1 MSSYAE
7 MVQRQRQAR
16 ALYLK
21 LRALGLDARAERC
34 ADGAVGRRVVVEGL
48 RSLNPDHADR
58 LMRLVRDNEAG
69 LLKIISDERGP
80 DAMATR
86 REESNV

>member
-1 MSSYAE
+1 MSTYDE
-7 MVQRQRQAR
+7 IIHRRRQAH

-21 LRALGLDARAERC
+21 LWSLGLDVRAERC
-34 ADGAVGRRVVVEGL
+34 AVGAVGRRVMVEGL

-69 LLKIISDERGP
+69 LLEILSNKRNP
-80 DAMATR
+80 DLAANHPKR
-86 REESNV
+86 SSV